1 MRLEILIMILGI
13 SLLLPTVAF
22 AQTESE
28 SIQQETKRHPLQINA
43 ELWKMN
49 IITDEKFLEILKNS
63 LSNDTIQLPT
73 DNEMM
78 ATELIVGPH
87 NPGIFQIDNSKTV
100 TITWEH
106 PTISGTS
113 TIQGKKI
120 CGEIN
125 SAHDDRCGKKIKI
138 ETGATLVSVID
149 PTGNI
154 EEHQILSNSLTLPIT
169 EDTVTGTYQI
179 NGKIKGY
186 DVTIPSFSIVH
197 IMPDTTMPQWF
208 TSATN
213 WYVDEK
219 ISFETY
225 LTAIKQLSEIKRF
238 QFIIPDETSLVEDA
252 NFESV
257 VQYNITQEDID
268 LLFEHPWKII
278 NEEYTLNNTDVKSSR
293 IILKDAA
300 RVFEPV
306 YNKHKV
312 PAIIAEIHQFNEK
325 SEQENFW
332 YLPQYEKMIWEI
344 ASKTGKSEYTGQ
356 CFFERSIQ
364 GGVSGCMYENLIIQV
379 TVFDPYIEHFAYRDE
394 NSRLEFEPSIK
405 ITNQILEKV
414 NSDKGVDF
422 QNNLYK
428 ILQQEEPMIQKL
440 DVKEINQPDI
450 QIKKSEQNADPEI
463 SQKSGIN
470 QFSCNKDDFGM
481 VTVAGE
487 FFNGVGFADVVNISI
502 SLTDKNQ
509 NNIINDS
516 NKFHN
521 VEKFDSRKFLVY
533 IKTNENFYDCTVKIS
548 SDDKRI
554 EFESSLRK

>member
-1 MRLEILIMILGI
+1 MRLEIPIMILCI

-28 SIQQETKRHPLQINA
+28 SIQQENKRHPLQINA
-43 ELWKMN
+43 ELWEMK
-49 IITDEKFLEILKNS
+49 IITDEKFLGMLKNS

-78 ATELIVGPH
+78 ANELIVGPH

-100 TITWEH
+100 TIMWEH

-113 TIQGKKI
+113 TVQGKKI

-125 SAHDDRCGKKIKI
+125 SAYDDRCGKKIKI
-138 ETGATLVSVID
+138 DTGATLVSVID
-149 PTGNI
+149 PAGKI

-197 IMPDTTMPQWF
+197 VMPDTIMPHWF
-208 TSATN
+208 VSATN

-238 QFIIPDETSLVEDA
+238 KFIITNETSLVEDS
-252 NFESV
+252 NFEPV
-257 VQYNITQEDID
+257 IQYNISQEDID
-268 LLFEHPWKII
+268 SLFEHPWKII
-278 NEEYTLNNTDVKSSR
+278 NEEYTLNNTDVKSSK

-325 SEQENFW
+325 SEQESFW

-344 ASKTGKSEYTGQ
+344 ASKTGESEGVGQ

-364 GGVSGCMYENLIIQV
+364 GGASGCMYEDLIIQV

-405 ITNQILEKV
+405 ITNQILEKI
-414 NSDKGVDF
+414 NSDKEIDF
-422 QNNLYK
+422 QNNLYE
-428 ILQQEEPMIQKL
+428 ILQQEKPIIEKS
-440 DVKEINQPDI
+440 DI
-450 QIKKSEQNADPEI
+450 EKTEQSNVSAQRPEQNTDPEI

-470 QFSCNKDDFGM
+470 RFSCNKDDFGM

-487 FFNGVGFADVVNISI
+487 FFNGVGFADIVNISI

-509 NNIINDS
+509 NNIISDS

-521 VEKFDSRKFLVY
+521 VEKFDSRKFLAY
-533 IKTNENFYDCTVKIS
+533 IKTNESFHDCTVKIS
-548 SDDKRI
+548 SDDSSI